1 MKHLAYS
8 LPSKDSSSP
17 PPPPPPPLYF
27 FCSELRI
34 DRDSLTVRLGRVV
47 TAADDE
53 IFRLVVVAARQV
65 AVEDALG
72 AVGVPLLRV
81 DRRARHVRHHGV
93 AAARRVLGRSER
105 MVARR
110 RLWEPHVAAVAVEMA
125 RAQGFGDV
133 FLDDDTASGGVD
145 EVGA

>member
-1 MKHLAYS
+1 MLESNAWPIVS
-8 LPSKDSSSP
+8 LPKVSP
-17 PPPPPPPLYF
+17 PPPSSRSGLW
-27 FCSELRI
+27 I
-34 DRDSLTVRLGRVV
+34 DRDSLAVRLGRVLA
-47 TAADDE
+47 AADDE

-93 AAARRVLGRSER
+93 APARRVLGCSER
-105 MVARR
+105 MVGRR

-133 FLDDDTASGGVD
+133 FLDDNTASGGVD